1 MGLRGGQADVP
12 GRRPAARGSQVLG
25 RPLTSAFLRSAA
37 LIPAPPPRELTRA
50 SPSAERPLSGRARAQ
65 DTGEGRGGAGRGGAA
80 RTTRGTQLRTRLR
93 ACAVRLAA
101 GVRRWA
107 EATMAAE
114 RKTKLSKNLL
124 RMKMGLSSFRKTSS
138 GLPLILHCVYA
149 KGTGLRNQETTRRR
163 RKENH

>member
-12 GRRPAARGSQVLG
+12 GRRPAAWGSQVLG

-50 SPSAERPLSGRARAQ
+50 SPSAESPLSGRARAQ
-65 DTGEGRGGAGRGGAA
+65 DTGEGRGGAA

-138 GLPLILHCVYA
+138 GLPLILHCVIDSQEVA
-149 KGTGLRNQETTRRR
+149 KSVQGYPVRPSCHLP
-163 RKENH
+163 